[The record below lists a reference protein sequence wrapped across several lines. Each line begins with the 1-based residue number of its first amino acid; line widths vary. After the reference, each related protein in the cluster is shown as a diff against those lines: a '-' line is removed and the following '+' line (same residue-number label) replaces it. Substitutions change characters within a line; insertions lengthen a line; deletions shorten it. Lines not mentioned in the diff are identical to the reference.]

1 MSVASDSPVH
11 SSSSDDLAAFLETEL
26 DSDSDS
32 SSGSFPIEE
41 AAEDDAEV
49 SNHRLKRRKLDHLE
63 TKIEEVASVNFS
75 QEISEASSSKL
86 PCQHPGTFGNMCIVC
101 GQRVEEEETGIS
113 FTYIHK
119 GIKFHED
126 EVTRMRDIDMKM
138 LQSQRK
144 LCLVLDLDH
153 TLLNSTVL
161 RDLRPEEEYLKSL
174 THSLQ
179 DVSGGDLFMLEFM
192 HMMTKLRPF
201 VHSFLKEASKMFV
214 LYIYTM
220 GDRPYARQMAKLL
233 DPKGEY
239 FGERIIS
246 RDDGTVR
253 HQKSLDVVLGQEKAV
268 LILDDTENAWPSH
281 KDNLIV
287 IERYHFFAS
296 SCKQFDH
303 RFQSLSQLKSD
314 ESEPDGA
321 LATVLKVLKQTHSL
335 FFEDGGEDLSS
346 RDVRSLLKQVRK
358 EILKGCKVV
367 FSRVFPTKAQA
378 EDHPLWRVAEGLGAT
393 CATEVDESVTH
404 VVAVDVG
411 TEKVRWAIREK
422 KFVVHRGWIDAANYL
437 WKKQPEE
444 NFGLEQLK
452 KQGAEEKSDDVHEDV
467 LQKSRDACY
476 KARDAFYTCLEKESG
491 KKPTEIASVGL
502 LYPKECSLSRTEF
515 VKSCR
520 SSWVKHFDREY
531 CRNKR
536 VQRLLDDGD
545 ERKGPMSL
553 PQPYTF
559 KPSPS
564 T

>member
-1 MSVASDSPVH
+1 MVLDAYASSNPDQVHEDVLQKSRDACYKARDAFYSCLEKESGKKPTEIASVGLLYPKECSLSRTEFVKSCRSSWGPETRGGILEKPYTF
-11 SSSSDDLAAFLETEL
+11 SSSSSKFVLL
-26 DSDSDS
+26 
-32 SSGSFPIEE
+32 
-41 AAEDDAEV
+41 
-49 SNHRLKRRKLDHLE
+49 
-63 TKIEEVASVNFS
+63 
-75 QEISEASSSKL
+75 IS
-86 PCQHPGTFGNMCIVC
+86 
-101 GQRVEEEETGIS
+101 
-113 FTYIHK
+113 
-119 GIKFHED
+119 
-126 EVTRMRDIDMKM
+126 
-138 LQSQRK
+138 
-144 LCLVLDLDH
+144 
-153 TLLNSTVL
+153 
-161 RDLRPEEEYLKSL
+161 
-174 THSLQ
+174 

-220 GDRPYARQMAKLL
+220 GDRPYSRQMAKLL

-303 RFQSLSQLKSD
+303 RFQSLSLLKSD

-335 FFEDGGEDLSS
+335 FFEDGGEDLSG

-367 FSRVFPTKAQA
+367 FSRVFPTKSQA

-422 KFVVHRGWIDAANYL
+422 KFVVHRGWIDAASYL

-452 KQGAEEKSDDVHEDV
+452 KQGTDEKSDDVN
-467 LQKSRDACY
+467 
-476 KARDAFYTCLEKESG
+476 
-491 KKPTEIASVGL
+491 I
-502 LYPKECSLSRTEF
+502 
-515 VKSCR
+515 
-520 SSWVKHFDREY
+520 
-531 CRNKR
+531 
-536 VQRLLDDGD
+536 
-545 ERKGPMSL
+545 
-553 PQPYTF
+553 
-559 KPSPS
+559 
-564 T
+564 

>member
-26 DSDSDS
+26 DSNSDSDSDSDS
-32 SSGSFPIEE
+32 SSESFPI
-41 AAEDDAEV
+41 EDDAEV
-49 SNHRLKRRKLDHLE
+49 SNHRLKRQKLEYPEDE
-63 TKIEEVASVNFS
+63 TGNVASVTFS
-75 QEISEASSSKL
+75 GEISEASSSKL
-86 PCQHPGTFGNMCIVC
+86 PCEHPGTFGNMCFVC
-101 GQRVEEEETGIS
+101 GQKVEVTGVS
-113 FTYIHK
+113 FAYIHK
-119 GIKFHED
+119 GFKLQQD
-126 EVTRMRDIDMKM
+126 EVSRLRDMDMKG

-161 RDLRPEEEYLKSL
+161 RDLRPEEEYLKSH

-179 DVSGGDLFMLEFM
+179 DVSGGDIFMLEFM

-214 LYIYTM
+214 MYIYTM

-233 DPKGEY
+233 DPTGEY

-246 RDDGTVR
+246 RDDGTVK

-268 LILDDTENAWPSH
+268 LILDDTENAWPGH

-314 ESEPDGA
+314 ESEPDG
-321 LATVLKVLKQTHSL
+321 VLSAVLRVLKQTHSL
-335 FFEDGGEDLSS
+335 FFQEGGEDLSS

-367 FSRVFPTKAQA
+367 FSRVFPTKCQA

-393 CATEVDESVTH
+393 CATEVDASVTH

-452 KQGAEEKSDDVHEDV
+452 KQGTDDVTV
-467 LQKSRDACY
+467 
-476 KARDAFYTCLEKESG
+476 EK
-491 KKPTEIASVGL
+491 
-502 LYPKECSLSRTEF
+502 
-515 VKSCR
+515 
-520 SSWVKHFDREY
+520 
-531 CRNKR
+531 
-536 VQRLLDDGD
+536 
-545 ERKGPMSL
+545 
-553 PQPYTF
+553 
-559 KPSPS
+559 
-564 T
+564 

>member
-1 MSVASDSPVH
+1 MKNGFQMSVASDSPVH

-32 SSGSFPIEE
+32 SSESFPIEE
-41 AAEDDAEV
+41 EPEDDAEV

-63 TKIEEVASVNFS
+63 TVDEDEIEEVASVKFS

-335 FFEDGGEDLSS
+335 FFE
-346 RDVRSLLKQVRK
+346 
-358 EILKGCKVV
+358 
-367 FSRVFPTKAQA
+367 
-378 EDHPLWRVAEGLGAT
+378 
-393 CATEVDESVTH
+393 
-404 VVAVDVG
+404 
-411 TEKVRWAIREK
+411 VRWAIREK

-452 KQGAEEKSDDVHEDV
+452 KQGAEEKSDDVPLE
-467 LQKSRDACY
+467 KDACY

>member
-1 MSVASDSPVH
+1 MKKMSVASDSPVH

-26 DSDSDS
+26 DSNSDS
-32 SSGSFPIEE
+32 SSESFPIED

-49 SNHRLKRRKLDHLE
+49 SNHRLKRRKLEHLE
-63 TKIEEVASVNFS
+63 TVDEDEIEEVASKHP
-75 QEISEASSSKL
+75 QASYHANTQAPLETCALFVAK
-86 PCQHPGTFGNMCIVC
+86 
-101 GQRVEEEETGIS
+101 EWKKKKTGIS

-174 THSLQ
+174 THSLE

-246 RDDGTVR
+246 RDDGTTS
-253 HQKSLDVVLGQEKAV
+253 KSLDVVLGQEKAV

-335 FFEDGGEDLSS
+335 FFE
-346 RDVRSLLKQVRK
+346 
-358 EILKGCKVV
+358 
-367 FSRVFPTKAQA
+367 
-378 EDHPLWRVAEGLGAT
+378 
-393 CATEVDESVTH
+393 
-404 VVAVDVG
+404 
-411 TEKVRWAIREK
+411 VRWAIREK

>member
-1 MSVASDSPVH
+1 MSIGASTITVTPSTPTPSSETKSRFERRTPNSKMSVASDSPVH

-32 SSGSFPIEE
+32 SSESFPIEQ
-41 AAEDDAEV
+41 AHDADAQV
-49 SNHRLKRRKLDHLE
+49 SNHSIALAFDGTIMLKRQKLEYPEDE
-63 TKIEEVASVNFS
+63 TENVASLAFS
-75 QEISEASSSKL
+75 GEISEASSSKV
-86 PCQHPGTFGNMCIVC
+86 PCEHPGTFGNMCFVC
-101 GQRVEEEETGIS
+101 GQKVEVTGVS
-113 FTYIHK
+113 FGYIHK
-119 GIKFHED
+119 GFKLQQD
-126 EVTRMRDIDMKM
+126 EVTRLRDIDMKA

-161 RDLRPEEEYLKSL
+161 RDLKPEEEYLKSH

-179 DVSGGDLFMLEFM
+179 GDVSGGDIFMLEFM

-214 LYIYTM
+214 MYIYTM

-246 RDDGTVR
+246 RDDGTVK

-268 LILDDTENAWPSH
+268 LILDDTENAWPGQ

-314 ESEPDGA
+314 ESEPEGVLSA
-321 LATVLKVLKQTHSL
+321 VLKVLKQTHSL
-335 FFEDGGEDLSS
+335 FFQDGGEDLSS

-367 FSRVFPTKAQA
+367 FSRVFPTKCQA

-393 CATEVDESVTH
+393 CATEVDASVTH
-404 VVAVDVG
+404 VVAMDVG

-437 WKKQPEE
+437 WKKQPED

-452 KQGAEEKSDDVHEDV
+452 KQGTDDVTV
-467 LQKSRDACY
+467 
-476 KARDAFYTCLEKESG
+476 EK
-491 KKPTEIASVGL
+491 
-502 LYPKECSLSRTEF
+502 
-515 VKSCR
+515 
-520 SSWVKHFDREY
+520 
-531 CRNKR
+531 
-536 VQRLLDDGD
+536 
-545 ERKGPMSL
+545 
-553 PQPYTF
+553 
-559 KPSPS
+559 
-564 T
+564 

>member
-32 SSGSFPIEE
+32 SSESFPIEE
-41 AAEDDAEV
+41 EPEDDAEV

-63 TKIEEVASVNFS
+63 TVDADEIEEVASVKFS

-303 RFQSLSQLKSD
+303 IFQSLSQLKSD

-335 FFEDGGEDLSS
+335 FFEDGGEDLSG
-346 RDVRSLLKQVRK
+346 RDVRSLLK
-358 EILKGCKVV
+358 
-367 FSRVFPTKAQA
+367 QA

-404 VVAVDVG
+404 VVAMDVG

-452 KQGAEEKSDDVHEDV
+452 KQGAEEKSDDVP
-467 LQKSRDACY
+467 
-476 KARDAFYTCLEKESG
+476 LEKFTRMFFRNLETLATRQEMLFTLVWRRNLVRNPLRSRLW
-491 KKPTEIASVGL
+491 VF
-502 LYPKECSLSRTEF
+502 YPKECSLSRTEF

-564 T
+564 S